1 MVNELNYLYQW
12 LMLNNVDQKNSSF
25 WLVINFF
32 FTEET
37 AMTAAASRG
46 FNETCCVLAGHGA
59 SLTAKNGQGLTPLLA
74 AVDCNQEDMIFDLIS
89 LKV

>member
-1 MVNELNYLYQW
+1 
-12 LMLNNVDQKNSSF
+12 
-25 WLVINFF
+25 
-32 FTEET
+32 
-37 AMTAAASRG
+37 MTAAASRG

-89 LKV
+89 LKVG